1 MRIAYIQGESI
12 KAAVR
17 LPKKTAKQQFD
28 EDVAQLLAER
38 YEHDCI
44 RAEEMF
50 AKEQAELDA
59 LKEKLARLRAKK
71 EQLYGKR

>member
-1 MRIAYIQGESI
+1 MRIAYIQGESV

-38 YEHDCI
+38 YEHDRI
-44 RAEEMF
+44 KAEEMF
-50 AKEQAELDA
+50 SPEQAELDKLKETLVK
-59 LKEKLARLRAKK
+59 LKEKRDK
-71 EQLYGKR
+71 LYK